1 MFNVKLGKCLSN
13 HTIHS
18 PSTYM
23 SLQHLWKKPHAV
35 GFGMP
40 SFAVHVL
47 VSSAP
52 MGQRWSGEEGEMEL
66 YGGREGWRSAGKRY
80 VCSAVQCGRVTK
92 EEGGDCALHC
102 RRRRRNRDAR
112 RRYEG
117 WPTLGFHT
125 GTSPDSRRN
134 KTETVYIFTFGQLTM
149 GQWFKMQYVCLSSL
163 HAFPAEKNRH

>member
-13 HTIHS
+13 HTIPS

-23 SLQHLWKKPHAV
+23 SLQHLWKKTTCSWIWNALICSPCLGEQCPHGTALEW
-35 GFGMP
+35 GRRRNG
-40 SFAVHVL
+40 AI
-47 VSSAP
+47 
-52 MGQRWSGEEGEMEL
+52 R
-66 YGGREGWRSAGKRY
+66 REGWRSAGKRY

-149 GQWFKMQYVCLSSL
+149 GQ
-163 HAFPAEKNRH
+163 